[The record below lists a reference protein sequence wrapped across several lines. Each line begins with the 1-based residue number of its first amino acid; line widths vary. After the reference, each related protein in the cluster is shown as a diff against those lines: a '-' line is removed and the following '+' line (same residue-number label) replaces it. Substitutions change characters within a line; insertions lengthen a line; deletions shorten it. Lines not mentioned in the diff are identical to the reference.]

1 MRIKMEVQ
9 VDEEVLKEQMKR
21 RNLRMDARNKKHF
34 LSMVKSRILTLSESF
49 WESLPT
55 EETLLKAMGFGMAG
69 EDEET
74 IRAEAAKQCVA
85 EDVYL
90 SKKEIEALQRK
101 YGEPAYRWMVQK
113 LSHYK
118 GSHGKVY
125 ESDYRAIL
133 NWVVKAYEE
142 EKKKGSFRAS
152 VPRSPS
158 PSAEEDLERRLIE
171 KRETINRKN
180 IERRTSNEG
189 GSGIGH

>member
-90 SKKEIEALQRK
+90 SKREIEALQRK
-101 YGEPAYRWMVQK
+101 YGEVAYHWMIQK

-133 NWVVKAYEE
+133 NWVVKAHEEE
-142 EKKKGSFRAS
+142 EKKKGNFRAG
-152 VPRSPS
+152 VYRSSAPS
-158 PSAEEDLERRLIE
+158 PGDEDLERRLLE
-171 KRETINRKN
+171 KRETVNRQAA
-180 IERRTSNEG
+180 ERRMS
-189 GSGIGH
+189 